1 MGGEAGTGERE
12 AGTGDLE
19 VDTGEWNYIL
29 TLYCKLSNEASGT
42 ILTGQLRI
50 KK

>member
-1 MGGEAGTGERE
+1 MEGEAGTGERE

-29 TLYCKLSNEASGT
+29 TLYCRNSVMKSQVQS
-42 ILTGQLRI
+42 
-50 KK
+50 